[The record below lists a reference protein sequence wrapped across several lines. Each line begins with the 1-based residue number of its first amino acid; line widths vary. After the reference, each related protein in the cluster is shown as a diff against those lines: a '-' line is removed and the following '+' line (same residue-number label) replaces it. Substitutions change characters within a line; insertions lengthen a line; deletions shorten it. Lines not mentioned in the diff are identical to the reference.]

1 MSSLEVVGIVLA
13 AVVVAVAAFVAL
25 LPWLIRPI
33 VRLVLSLRYGI
44 RVRGR
49 ENIPRSGPA
58 VVVSN
63 HVTWIDG
70 LFLCASAPRR
80 GRILANAGFF
90 TNPVLSFL
98 ARRVG
103 IIPIPFTGPK
113 AQRAAI
119 TAAREALRRG
129 EVVAIMPEGQL
140 TRTGFVGPFYR
151 GLEVILKGFDSV
163 PVVPTAID
171 NLWGSIL
178 SFQGG
183 TTVRKRPVGLR
194 RTVAI
199 AFGPPLTGP
208 PSLFRIRLAI
218 LEANVEARELGGKGP
233 LPLETIDLA
242 LPHLDH
248 AALGLLAASAADYD
262 QAGVTQPGQRPGS
275 VGLPPPGVALRV
287 VDESGGALP
296 EETCGRIEARVAGR
310 PGWIRTNLRGELDR
324 DGFLTLA

>member
-1 MSSLEVVGIVLA
+1 MSSLEIVGIVLVA
-13 AVVVAVAAFVAL
+13 IAIAVALFVAL

-33 VRLVLSLRYGI
+33 LRLVLSLRYGI

-49 ENIPRSGPA
+49 ENIPREGPA

-90 TNPVLSFL
+90 TNPALSFL

-103 IIPIPFTGPK
+103 IIPVPFSGPK

-140 TRTGFVGPFYR
+140 TRTGFLGPFYR
-151 GLEVILKGFDSV
+151 GLEVILKGFDDV
-163 PVVPTAID
+163 PVVPAALD
-171 NLWGSIL
+171 NLWGSIW

-183 TTVRKRPVGLR
+183 TTVRKRPIGLR
-194 RTVAI
+194 RTVAV
-199 AFGPPLTGP
+199 AFGPPLKGP
-208 PSLFRIRLAI
+208 PSLFQIRLAI
-218 LEANVEARELGGKGP
+218 LEANVEARELRGQGP
-233 LPLETIDLA
+233 LPLETIA
-242 LPHLDH
+242 PSLPHLDH
-248 AALGLLAASAADYD
+248 PELGRLAASAPDFD
-262 QAGVTQPGQRPGS
+262 RDGVTQPGQRPGT
-275 VGLPPPGVALRV
+275 VGLPPPGVAFRV
-287 VDESGGALP
+287 ADESGQTLP
-296 EETCGRIEARVAGR
+296 EGSCGRLRARVAGR
-310 PGWIRTNLRGELDR
+310 AGWADTELRGKLDR

>member
-1 MSSLEVVGIVLA
+1 MSSSEVVGIIL
-13 AVVVAVAAFVAL
+13 VAIAGAIAGVVAL
-25 LPWLIRPI
+25 LPWLIRPMI
-33 VRLVLSLRYGI
+33 RLTLAPRYGF
-44 RVRGR
+44 RVGGR
-49 ENIPRSGPA
+49 ENIPRKGPA

-90 TNPVLSFL
+90 RNPVLSFL

-103 IIPIPFTGPK
+103 IIPVPFSGPK

-140 TRTGFVGPFYR
+140 TRTGFLGPFYR
-151 GLEVILKGFDSV
+151 GLEVILKGFDEV
-163 PVVPTAID
+163 PVVPAALD
-171 NLWGSIL
+171 NLWGSIW

-183 TTVRKRPVGLR
+183 TTVHKRPVGLR
-194 RTVAI
+194 RTVSI
-199 AFGPPLTGP
+199 TFGPPLTGP
-208 PSLFRIRLAI
+208 PSLFQIRLAI
-218 LEANVEARELGGKGP
+218 LEANAEARELRGKGP
-233 LPLETIDLA
+233 LRLETIDPS

-248 AALGLLAASAADYD
+248 SELGLLAASAPDYERD
-262 QAGVTQPGQRPGS
+262 GVTQPGQRPAT

-287 VDESGGALP
+287 IDDSGQALP
-296 EETCGRIEARVAGR
+296 EEACGRLEARVAGR
-310 PGWIRTNLRGELDR
+310 QGWIPTNLRGKLDR